1 MTIKTMLVSASGDPG
16 RDARLNLACD
26 LAEAFD
32 ALLIGAGA
40 SLLEPVP
47 DDAFAVGAMTG
58 ELMALYRDM
67 AESDVRESRAR
78 FDEVAA
84 ARGVETRWT
93 GMIGYPAA
101 VVNAAART
109 ADLVIIAARNAGAPL
124 RAPDPVDVIVGAG
137 RAVLL
142 VPSRPTAPPFG
153 RPAVLAWKD
162 SRECRL
168 AAAAALPLLK
178 TAERTH
184 LLTVCRDED
193 VEAAAASLADV
204 QAWLGRHGVAASS
217 ETLARNDTP
226 TGARLL
232 DRAKALGA
240 GLIVSGAYGHLR
252 LTEWVLGGVT
262 RSFLADS
269 PICLLMAR

>member
-1 MTIKTMLVSASGDPG
+1 MTIKSMLVSASEDPG

-26 LAEAFD
+26 LAKAFD
-32 ALLIGAGA
+32 ALLVGVGA
-40 SLLEPVP
+40 SLLEPAP

-58 ELMALYRDM
+58 ELMTLYRDM
-67 AESDVRESRAR
+67 AENDVRESRAR
-78 FDEVAA
+78 FDAVAA

-101 VVNAAART
+101 VMTAAARM
-109 ADLVIIAARNAGAPL
+109 ADLVIVAARSPSAPL

-137 RAVLL
+137 RPVLV
-142 VPSRPTAPPFG
+142 VPGQPTAPPFG

-168 AAAAALPLLK
+168 AAASALPLLK
-178 TAERTH
+178 AAERTH

-217 ETLARNDTP
+217 ETLARNATP

-269 PICLLMAR
+269 PVCLLMAR